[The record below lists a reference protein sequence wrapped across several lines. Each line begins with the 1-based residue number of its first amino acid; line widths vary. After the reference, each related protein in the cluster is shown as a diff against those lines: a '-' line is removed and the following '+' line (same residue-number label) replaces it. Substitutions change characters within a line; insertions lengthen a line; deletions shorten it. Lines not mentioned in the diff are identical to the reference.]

1 MGGAAAGE
9 VASQMAV
16 DLIYEQLLGQKA
28 PAGSRDELARRL
40 VQSIEY
46 TGAHIFQDAR
56 SDRSR
61 RGMGTTATIAAFL
74 DARVFLGQVGDSRA
88 YLVREG
94 RLALLTRDQSLVN
107 QLIEAGQLT
116 EEEAETFEHNNII
129 LQALG
134 TSETVQVDLTYV
146 DLCKGDILMMCSD
159 GLSGMIR
166 NDEIREILL
175 NSTEPLEACR
185 ELTDR
190 ANAAGGH
197 DNITVIVAY
206 VEDGADEPNEHSSF
220 GYQKYTL
227 PDITPEAASVIER
240 DPDSE
245 VDSEDSGSMS
255 AEAQREIR
263 KLRVSHTM
271 VGTVNPLANTPVTS
285 DVPPGLAGAKESNR
299 NVAPRSKPNESRAP
313 ANADFREG
321 SRISEEPVALP
332 TNGFPPALL
341 AIIVLCTLL
350 LAGLFGYLLVR

>member
-1 MGGAAAGE
+1 
-9 VASQMAV
+9 
-16 DLIYEQLLGQKA
+16 
-28 PAGSRDELARRL
+28 
-40 VQSIEY
+40 
-46 TGAHIFQDAR
+46 
-56 SDRSR
+56 
-61 RGMGTTATIAAFL
+61 
-74 DARVFLGQVGDSRA
+74 
-88 YLVREG
+88 G

-107 QLIEAGQLT
+107 RLIETGQLT

-146 DLCKGDILMMCSD
+146 DVCKGDILMMCSD

-175 NSTEPLEACR
+175 NATEPLEACR

-206 VEDGADEPNEHSSF
+206 VEDGAEEPNAHSSF
-220 GYQKYTL
+220 GYQKYAL
-227 PDITPEAASVIER
+227 PDVTPEAASVLER
-240 DPDSE
+240 EPDSE
-245 VDSEDSGSMS
+245 VDSEDTGSMS
-255 AEAQREIR
+255 AEAQRENR

-271 VGTVNPLANTPVTS
+271 IGTVNPLATTPVTS
-285 DVPPGLAGAKESNR
+285 DVPPGLDGASLPDGADEER
-299 NVAPRSKPNESRAP
+299 PRQDGPRTSL
-313 ANADFREG
+313 NAEFRRG

-341 AIIVLCTLL
+341 AIIVICTLL